1 MTMKIKYIITT
12 AILLAIC
19 FLDSSAQEHKRKR
32 KDEDQ
37 INIHR
42 DTINYKPVTLTTDEF
57 RNYHLP
63 PLEVLFE
70 NARNNPKLK
79 AIEAAMLAT
88 RADLRS
94 TRRDWLQYFSVRAGY
109 TYGILGT
116 YTDTESQYNPLTTIY
131 SGATQNSWQIG
142 ANVNIPL
149 NSLFN
154 QSSKVR
160 KQREIY
166 RQSQYEQEVTFNE
179 IKNEI
184 IEIYCNIQ
192 YQLKLLKIATE
203 SLTLYNAEY
212 TVSETD
218 FINDNQNQNRLLSD
232 IKHSHQVALTEYETI
247 INNLNILFLKLEIIS
262 NTKIINK

>member
-1 MTMKIKYIITT
+1 MYNMKIKYIILCCVLI
-12 AILLAIC
+12 AWA
-19 FLDSSAQEHKRKR
+19 LDSSAQEHKRR
-32 KDEDQ
+32 KKDDDK
-37 INIHR
+37 ISIRR
-42 DTINYKPVTLTTDEF
+42 DTVNYKPVTLTTDEF

-63 PLEVLFE
+63 PLEALFE

-79 AIEAAMLAT
+79 AIEAAMLAV

-116 YTDTESQYNPLTTIY
+116 YTDTESQYNPLTTVY

-149 NSLFN
+149 NNLFN
-154 QSSKVR
+154 QSTKVR
-160 KQREIY
+160 KQRELY
-166 RQSQYEQEVTFNE
+166 KQAQYEQEVTFNE

-184 IEIYCNIQ
+184 IDLYCNIQ

-203 SLTLYNAEY
+203 SLTLYDADY
-212 TVSETD
+212 TVSESD
-218 FINDNQNQNRLLSD
+218 FINNSQRQTRALSD
-232 IKHSHQVALTEYETI
+232 IKHNHQIALTDYETI
-247 INNLNILFLKLEIIS
+247 INELNILFLKLEIIS

>member
-1 MTMKIKYIITT
+1 MMMKIKYIIVCV
-12 AILLAIC
+12 LLLTCYVDC
-19 FLDSSAQEHKRKR
+19 FSQEHKRRK
-32 KDEDQ
+32 KDEDK
-37 INIHR
+37 INILR
-42 DTINYKPVTLTTDEF
+42 DTVNYKPVTLTTDEF

-63 PLEVLFE
+63 PLDTLFK
-70 NARNNPKLK
+70 NARNNPRIK
-79 AIEAAMLAT
+79 AVEAAMLAA
-88 RADLRS
+88 RSDLRS

-116 YTDTESQYNPLTTIY
+116 YTDTESQYNPLTTVY
-131 SGATQNSWQIG
+131 SGATQHSWSVG
-142 ANVNIPL
+142 ANINIPL
-149 NSLFN
+149 NTLFN

-166 RQSQYEQEVTFNE
+166 KEAQYKQEMAYDE

-203 SLTLYNAEY
+203 SLTLYDADY
-212 TVSETD
+212 TISETD
-218 FINDNQNQNRLLSD
+218 FINNNRNQNRTLSD
-232 IKHSHQVALTEYETI
+232 LKHSHQISLTDYETI
-247 INNLNILFLKLEIIS
+247 INNLNILFLKLEVIS

>member
-1 MTMKIKYIITT
+1 MKIKYI
-12 AILLAIC
+12 LLC
-19 FLDSSAQEHKRKR
+19 CVLMGWTFHLSAQEQKRK
-32 KDEDQ
+32 KKEDQ
-37 INIHR
+37 DKISIHR
-42 DTINYKPVTLTTDEF
+42 DTVNYKPVTLTTDEF

-63 PLEVLFE
+63 PLEALFE
-70 NARNNPKLK
+70 SAKNNPRLK
-79 AIEAAMLAT
+79 AIEAAMLAS

-116 YTDTESQYNPLTTIY
+116 YTDTESQYNPLTTTY
-131 SGATQNSWQIG
+131 SGATQSSWQIG

-160 KQREIY
+160 KQREMY
-166 RQSQYEQEVTFNE
+166 KQAQYEKEVTFNE

-192 YQLKLLKIATE
+192 YQLKLLKMATE
-203 SLTLYNAEY
+203 SLTLYNADY

-218 FINDNQNQNRLLSD
+218 FINNNQNQNRLLSD

-247 INNLNILFLKLEIIS
+247 INTLNILFLKLEIIS

>member
-1 MTMKIKYIITT
+1 MKIKYILLCI
-12 AILLAIC
+12 ILLGC
-19 FLDSSAQEHKRKR
+19 FLESTAQERKR
-32 KDEDQ
+32 RKKDDDK
-37 INIHR
+37 ITILR
-42 DTINYKPVTLTTDEF
+42 DTVNYKPITLTTDEF

-63 PLEVLFE
+63 PLEALFE
-70 NARNNPKLK
+70 SARNNPRLK
-79 AIEAAMLAT
+79 AVEAAMQAS
-88 RADLRS
+88 RAELRT

-116 YTDTESQYNPLTTIY
+116 YTDTETQYNPLTTVY
-131 SGATQNSWQIG
+131 SGATQSSWSIG

-160 KQREIY
+160 KQREVYI
-166 RQSQYEQEVTFNE
+166 QSQYEQEAVFNE

-203 SLTLYNAEY
+203 SLTLYDADY
-212 TVSETD
+212 TSSEAD
-218 FINDNQNQNRLLSD
+218 FINNNQTQNRMLSD
-232 IKHSHQVALTEYETI
+232 LKHSHQLALTEYEYI
-247 INNLNILFLKLEIIS
+247 INTLNILFLKLEIIS
-262 NTKIINK
+262 NTKIITK

>member
-1 MTMKIKYIITT
+1 MKLKYILLS
-12 AILLAIC
+12 ILLFSC
-19 FLDSSAQEHKRKR
+19 FLSSFAQAQKKRR
-32 KDEDQ
+32 SDKDK

-63 PLEVLFE
+63 ALEVLFE
-70 NARNNPKLK
+70 NARNNPRMK
-79 AIEAAMLAT
+79 AVEAAM
-88 RADLRS
+88 RASRAELRS
-94 TRRDWLQYFSVRAGY
+94 ARKDWLQYFSLRAGY

-116 YTDTESQYNPLTTIY
+116 YTDTETQYNPLTTVY
-131 SGATQNSWQIG
+131 SGATQSSWSIG
-142 ANVNIPL
+142 ANINIPL
-149 NSLFN
+149 NTLFN
-154 QSSKVR
+154 QNSKI
-160 KQREIY
+160 KQQREKYI
-166 RQSQYEQEVTFNE
+166 QSQYDQEITFNE

-203 SLTLYNAEY
+203 SQTLYDADFS
-212 TVSETD
+212 VSESN
-218 FINDNQNQNRLLSD
+218 FINDNNNQNRLLSD

-247 INNLNILFLKLEIIS
+247 VNNLNILFLKLEIIS

>member
-1 MTMKIKYIITT
+1 MKIKYILLCI
-12 AILLAIC
+12 ILLGY
-19 FLDSSAQEHKRKR
+19 FLESPAQERKR
-32 KDEDQ
+32 RKKDDDK
-37 INIHR
+37 ITIHR
-42 DTINYKPVTLTTDEF
+42 DTVNYKPVTLTTEEF

-70 NARNNPKLK
+70 NARNNPRIK
-79 AIEAAMLAT
+79 AVEAAV
-88 RADLRS
+88 RASRAELRS

-116 YTDTESQYNPLTTIY
+116 YTDTETQYNPLTTVY
-131 SGATQNSWQIG
+131 SGATQSSWSVG

-154 QSSKVR
+154 QSSKV
-160 KQREIY
+160 KQQQEKYI
-166 RQSQYEQEVTFNE
+166 QSQYEQESIFNE

-203 SLTLYNAEY
+203 SQTLYDADYN
-212 TVSETD
+212 VSEAN
-218 FINDNQNQNRLLSD
+218 FINDNNNQNRLLSD

-247 INNLNILFLKLEIIS
+247 VNNLNILFLKLEIIS